1 MDSFNSRELCKK
13 VVKYILQGAIISI
26 AVLLLNKNK
35 PDFEAVVAL
44 GLIASAT
51 YAIIDLFAPSLT
63 MPVNLGVG
71 FGVGAQLVGFPGH

>member
-1 MDSFNSRELCKK
+1 MDSFNSRELCKR

-35 PDFEAVVAL
+35 PDFEAVVGL

>member
-71 FGVGAQLVGFPGH
+71 FGVGAQLVGFPQ

>member
-26 AVLLLNKNK
+26 AVLLLQKNK
-35 PDFEAVVAL
+35 PDFEAVIAL
-44 GLIASAT
+44 GLIASST

-71 FGVGAQLVGFPGH
+71 FGIGAQLVGFPGH